1 MAYDEKLAARM
12 RKTIGDAKGLT
23 EKAMFG
29 GLAFMLHGN
38 MFAGIMHVGH
48 LLVRVPP
55 GRHEELASRPHAS
68 TMEFGG
74 RTMKGFV
81 TVDPEGF
88 AGDAALAAW
97 IQVGR
102 SFVETLPPKAA
113 KKSPKK
119 KAAPKK

>member
-1 MAYDEKLAARM
+1 
-12 RKTIGDAKGLT
+12 
-23 EKAMFG
+23 
-29 GLAFMLHGN
+29 
-38 MFAGIMHVGH
+38 
-48 LLVRVPP
+48 
-55 GRHEELASRPHAS
+55 
-68 TMEFGG
+68 MEFGG

-88 AGDAALAAW
+88 ASDAALAAW
-97 IQVGR
+97 IHVGR